1 MAYLLGFVRPIK
13 MGRHCSAWQM
23 ASSSCSL
30 PQFLAC
36 VISNYSYLKGSLKY
50 LFFFFPAITAFLFL
64 VKWVFAL
71 LLRTS
76 HHIFQNDMY
85 CKAPPSTH
93 CIVFSKTEYIH
104 TQQPWR
110 GPNTGK
116 EVTEA
121 LLQNYSIMYNMG
133 LTCDSCLRSLPVT
146 LFDVPSKYR
155 SLKFWLSD
163 KVII

>member
-1 MAYLLGFVRPIK
+1 

-36 VISNYSYLKGSLKY
+36 VISNYIYLKGSLKY
-50 LFFFFPAITAFLFL
+50 FFSFFSASTAFLFL
-64 VKWVFAL
+64 VKWVFTL
-71 LLRTS
+71 LLRIQTAS
-76 HHIFQNDMY
+76 PRMTC
-85 CKAPPSTH
+85 CKAPPSTY
-93 CIVFSKTEYIH
+93 CIIFSKTEYIH

-121 LLQNYSIMYNMG
+121 LPQNYSIMYSMG
-133 LTCDSCLRSLPVT
+133 LTRDSCLRSLPVT

-163 KVII
+163 KVLI